1 MSAPPTDWRITMT
14 NAATQTATLS
24 DIAKTIAGKFA
35 SLQADAF
42 KAEVAATGAVN
53 KVKAGQLAL
62 VAELREAGT
71 SETAGK
77 EFAATVAAC
86 YNERAVA
93 YNDTKAG
100 KAAPIA
106 ETLSDSYVKQLG
118 SYVNGLLACSAEDFA
133 ESTKGRASL
142 QNAYKALQDR
152 RRERGDIKAREPK
165 TPTAP
170 TAPTAAAAP
179 KAIVANGV
187 VPDDDAA
194 GTDAK
199 ALIERAA
206 SLLLQAR
213 ELLKAQG
220 ADKDTLKAF
229 AATIG
234 EVGDLADLL

>member
-1 MSAPPTDWRITMT
+1 MSAPPTDWSHTMT
-14 NAATQTATLS
+14 NATTQVVTLS

-35 SLQADAF
+35 DMQADAF

-93 YNDTKAG
+93 YNATKAG

-133 ESTKGRASL
+133 ESTKG
-142 QNAYKALQDR
+142 
-152 RRERGDIKAREPK
+152 K
-165 TPTAP
+165 TRPNRISSQTE
-170 TAPTAAAAP
+170 
-179 KAIVANGV
+179 
-187 VPDDDAA
+187 DA
-194 GTDAK
+194 
-199 ALIERAA
+199 
-206 SLLLQAR
+206 
-213 ELLKAQG
+213 
-220 ADKDTLKAF
+220 
-229 AATIG
+229 
-234 EVGDLADLL
+234 